1 MVQFF
6 LMLFQSTHAR
16 SIIAG
21 SIIAM
26 AYTSSTHVCMYTE
39 CACMRHI
46 NQNPAFMCRHH
57 NKISIRRRIY
67 LFWERQSSGR
77 TTNNRVLSFE
87 AWLYMYV
94 CGHRRVLWMATERKQ
109 SAIPIRNGND
119 DDDGDV
125 SGGMRQIHVTL
136 KPNARNLKLEDIKRK
151 CRVMNIRK

>member
-1 MVQFF
+1 MQKLANGAVF

-16 SIIAG
+16 SIIPG

-26 AYTSSTHVCMYTE
+26 ENTSSTHVCSMYTE

-77 TTNNRVLSFE
+77 TTNTRVLSFE
-87 AWLYMYV
+87 AWLYMSVAIEECFGWQQRGSNRLYLF
-94 CGHRRVLWMATERKQ
+94 GMAT
-109 SAIPIRNGND
+109 
-119 DDDGDV
+119 
-125 SGGMRQIHVTL
+125 MMMM
-136 KPNARNLKLEDIKRK
+136 
-151 CRVMNIRK
+151 VMYLVECGKSM